1 MEHRSTFFGKRV
13 KEERE
18 KLGISREDFARQN
31 SITYSALSMY
41 ERGER
46 HVRDEL
52 KIKIAKNLNISME
65 YLLGIIDTPL
75 PYTDKFEIYN
85 TIRKNANANL
95 TPYSK
100 LRNSLQQNDIISS
113 IESEIADERIKAIVY
128 VLKNNIEVIDI
139 LEKKYKEENN
149 ND

>member
-75 PYTDKFEIYN
+75 PYTDKFEIHN

-113 IESEIADERIKAIVY
+113 I
-128 VLKNNIEVIDI
+128 
-139 LEKKYKEENN
+139 
-149 ND
+149 

>member
-75 PYTDKFEIYN
+75 PYTDKFEIHN

-95 TPYSK
+95 TTYSK

-113 IESEIADERIKAIVY
+113 IESEITDERIKAIVY

>member
-75 PYTDKFEIYN
+75 PYTDKFEIHN

-100 LRNSLQQNDIISS
+100 LRNSLQQIISS
-113 IESEIADERIKAIVY
+113 IESEITDERIKAIVY

>member
-1 MEHRSTFFGKRV
+1 
-13 KEERE
+13 
-18 KLGISREDFARQN
+18 
-31 SITYSALSMY
+31 MY

-75 PYTDKFEIYN
+75 PYTDKFEIHN

-113 IESEIADERIKAIVY
+113 IESEITDERIKAIVY

>member
-31 SITYSALSMY
+31 DITYSALSMY

-75 PYTDKFEIYN
+75 PYTDKFEIHN
-85 TIRKNANANL
+85 TIRKNVNVNL

-113 IESEIADERIKAIVY
+113 IESEITDERIKAIVY

>member
-1 MEHRSTFFGKRV
+1 
-13 KEERE
+13 
-18 KLGISREDFARQN
+18 
-31 SITYSALSMY
+31 
-41 ERGER
+41 
-46 HVRDEL
+46 
-52 KIKIAKNLNISME
+52 ME

-75 PYTDKFEIYN
+75 PYTDKFEIHN

-113 IESEIADERIKAIVY
+113 IESEITDERIKAIVY

>member
-75 PYTDKFEIYN
+75 PYTDKFEIHN
-85 TIRKNANANL
+85 TIRKNANGNL

-113 IESEIADERIKAIVY
+113 IESEITDERIKAIVY

>member
-1 MEHRSTFFGKRV
+1 MEHRSTFFGKWV

-75 PYTDKFEIYN
+75 PYTDKFEIHN

-113 IESEIADERIKAIVY
+113 IESEITDERIKAIVY